1 MGNHLTKHGDGVKDV
16 SFSVEDL
23 DAIVERAKKKGVKIV
38 RDIFE
43 EEDEFGKVRF
53 AIVQTYGETT
63 HTFIERNNYKGLFLP
78 GYKPARMKGSTCFCC
93 SNADFTKH
101 FAIPFESLFSTSHNS
116 PIDVSRLH
124 SCYKVSFFPPSKR
137 WILTNQLQNIKRRCV
152 LLVCKHI
159 WMKVFDFRTPTF
171 NKHALFLMLLF
182 CSKPNGRTLQITM

>member
-1 MGNHLTKHGDGVKDV
+1 MGSHLTKHGDGVKDV

-43 EEDEFGKVRF
+43 EKDEFGKVRF

-78 GYKPARMKGSTCFCC
+78 GYKPARMKGSTCF
-93 SNADFTKH
+93 ALM
-101 FAIPFESLFSTSHNS
+101 PFSRNISQFHLSPFFTSHNS

-137 WILTNQLQNIKRRCV
+137 WILTNQLQNIKR
-152 LLVCKHI
+152 
-159 WMKVFDFRTPTF
+159 
-171 NKHALFLMLLF
+171 
-182 CSKPNGRTLQITM
+182 

>member
-1 MGNHLTKHGDGVKDV
+1 MPILSYEPNAPETVTMGSHLTKHGDGVKDV

-78 GYKPARMKGSTCFCC
+78 GYKPARMKGSTCF
-93 SNADFTKH
+93 
-101 FAIPFESLFSTSHNS
+101 
-116 PIDVSRLH
+116 
-124 SCYKVSFFPPSKR
+124 
-137 WILTNQLQNIKRRCV
+137 V
-152 LLVCKHI
+152 L
-159 WMKVFDFRTPTF
+159 
-171 NKHALFLMLLF
+171 
-182 CSKPNGRTLQITM
+182 